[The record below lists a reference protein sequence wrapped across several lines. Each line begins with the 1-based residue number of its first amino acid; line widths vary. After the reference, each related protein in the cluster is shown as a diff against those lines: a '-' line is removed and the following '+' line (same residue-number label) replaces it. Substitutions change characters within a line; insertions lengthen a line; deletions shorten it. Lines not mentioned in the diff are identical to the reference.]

1 MGTRGARGGV
11 AQVDRPGRLLSTPNG
26 DAAVSEPLLFAL
38 GRGVVGGSVA
48 SAVML
53 VAMVGLFR
61 ALTGAVEIAPRQV
74 TRGFLRRVGAERRV
88 SPHFETLA
96 ATIGHVVYGAAC
108 GALFAG
114 LARRSRWS
122 SVPFAQAFAAAVYA
136 LSYLGWIPLLG
147 LMAPAW
153 RLPVAVNVAIALSHL
168 VYGTVLG
175 FFHSRRGRAGSR
187 GDGLSP
193 TPDEA

>member
-1 MGTRGARGGV
+1 MGTGGAQGG
-11 AQVDRPGRLLSTPNG
+11 AARVDRPRRLLSTANG
-26 DAAVSEPLLFAL
+26 DAAVSEAPLSAL
-38 GRGVVGGSVA
+38 GRGIVGGSVA
-48 SAVML
+48 SAVVL

-61 ALTGAVEIAPRQV
+61 ALAGAVEIAPQQV

-96 ATIGHVVYGAAC
+96 ATIGPVAYGAAC

-122 SVPFAQAFAAAVYA
+122 SVPFAQAFATAVYA

-175 FFHSRRGRAGSR
+175 FFHRRRGRAENR
-187 GDGLSP
+187 GGGLSP
-193 TPDEA
+193 TPDEP